1 MFVSVS
7 SAYVEAVEQF
17 AVEWNQDLQA
27 LNLPGENLV
36 LHPLASIDNRQ
47 IDR

>member
-7 SAYVEAVEQF
+7 SAYVEAVE
-17 AVEWNQDLQA
+17 WIKDLQA
-27 LNLPGENLV
+27 LNLPGENLL

-47 IDR
+47 IDRWKS